1 MPSTRHPRTQSLTPD
16 IEVQRRLSEP
26 LRPVKSSNP
35 FEAERSTVMADNS
48 VTQNG
53 PSVLQAGLN
62 YLVYNGEKPVSHVTT
77 PGEAPIQRTAT
88 YQEHDVL
95 IRDGRSLQGKTS
107 LDREGFV
114 FTTHASGVADFYDH
128 EEVTKHYYPEIEN
141 LVIEATG
148 ARRVHAFDHNVR
160 ADLESK
166 RREMKVREPVT
177 VVHNDYTE
185 RSGPQRVRDLLPD
198 EADALLRT
206 RFAFF
211 NVWRPILG
219 PVQTAPLAVCDAQS
233 IKDGDLI
240 PTDLKYGER
249 TGEVSQSTYNPGHRW
264 FYFPLME
271 RDEVLLIKCYDSQK
285 DGRSRFTAH
294 TAFTDPNTASDAP
307 GRESIETRT
316 IAFF

>member
-1 MPSTRHPRTQSLTPD
+1 
-16 IEVQRRLSEP
+16 
-26 LRPVKSSNP
+26 
-35 FEAERSTVMADNS
+35 MAGNS
-48 VTQNG
+48 ATQNG
-53 PSVLQAGLN
+53 PDIVQAGLN
-62 YLVYNGEKPVSHVTT
+62 YLVYNGEKPVSHITT
-77 PGEAPIQRTAT
+77 PGEAPVKRTAN
-88 YQEHDVL
+88 YQEHNVS
-95 IRDGRSLQGKTS
+95 IRDGRSLQKKTS

-114 FTTHASGVADFYDH
+114 FTTHTSSVVDFYDQ
-128 EEVTKHYYPEIEN
+128 EEVIKHYYPEVEKF
-141 LVIEATG
+141 VAEATG
-148 ARRVHAFDHNVR
+148 ASRVHVFDHNVR
-160 ADLESK
+160 ADLEAK

-185 RSGPQRVRDLLPD
+185 RSGPQRVRDLLPN
-198 EADALLRT
+198 EAETLLKT

-233 IKDGDLI
+233 IMNGDLI
-240 PTDLKYGER
+240 PTDLRYGKR
-249 TGEVSQSTYNPGHRW
+249 TGEVSQSTYNPEHRW

-271 RDEVLLIKCYDSQK
+271 RDEILLIKCYDSQK

-294 TAFTDPNTASDAP
+294 TAFTDPNTPANAP

>member
-1 MPSTRHPRTQSLTPD
+1 MA
-16 IEVQRRLSEP
+16 
-26 LRPVKSSNP
+26 SNS
-35 FEAERSTVMADNS
+35 A
-48 VTQNG
+48 TQNG
-53 PSVLQAGLN
+53 PDSVQAGLN
-62 YLVYNGEKPVSHVTT
+62 YLIYNGEKPVSYVTV
-77 PGEAPIQRTAT
+77 PGEAPIKRAAN
-88 YQEHDVL
+88 YQEHDVP

-107 LDREGFV
+107 LDREGFI
-114 FTTHASGVADFYDH
+114 FTTHTSGITDFYDQ
-128 EEVTKHYYPEIEN
+128 EEVTKHYYPEIKN
-141 LVIEATG
+141 LVTEITG
-148 ARRVHAFDHNVR
+148 ASRVHVFDHNVR

-185 RSGPQRVRDLLPD
+185 QSGPQRIRDLLPD
-198 EADALLRT
+198 EADVLLRT

-233 IKDGDLI
+233 INDGDLI
-240 PTDLKYGER
+240 PTDLKYGKR
-249 TGEVSQSTYNPGHRW
+249 TGEVSQSTYNPDHRW
-264 FYFPLME
+264 FYFPRME
-271 RDEVLLIKCYDSQK
+271 RDEVLLIKCYDSLK

-294 TAFTDPNTASDAP
+294 TAFTDPNTPADAP